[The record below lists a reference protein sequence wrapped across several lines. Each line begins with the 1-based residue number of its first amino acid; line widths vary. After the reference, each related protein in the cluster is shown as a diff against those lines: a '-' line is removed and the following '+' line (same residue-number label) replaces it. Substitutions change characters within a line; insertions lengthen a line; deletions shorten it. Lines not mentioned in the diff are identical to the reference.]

1 MTDSNN
7 TTENKLLSIFT
18 SVKITSGGDY
28 LLPNVT
34 DLHNRIE
41 EVMQLEPYHPK
52 YLLWRVFLYRYFY
65 SNCDITATSKFA
77 ERFLSKDRTSYIIPA
92 NETSKTI
99 DSYISS
105 TRTIRKT
112 IFNGITAFDF
122 SKVMQAADVF
132 LNNKKVLLKII
143 ESNEEF
149 KAEVQNVIN
158 KNTFHSIYIAYFLK
172 AYRWRYFDYWNE
184 NLAQSL
190 LPKWVQWCDT
200 FQQCFLELQ
209 SLLGDRVSLYAYYN
223 EDCKAIH
230 FRLLDYSIEF
240 LTSREIK
247 NVAEIYGTEFDKSDT
262 LSKDFIIDFVGS
274 FPLYNSI
281 TFDLYHTWNMLYAFY
296 FGENQ
301 TILDYYRLFLINKRL
316 YNKNLKAIEDLND
329 YLCHNDIGLECV
341 SLKKIELFN
350 AGTDPDEADYIL
362 QEYFDDLVSRG
373 IVVPNRREEILY
385 AIRQT
390 Y

>member
-1 MTDSNN
+1 
-7 TTENKLLSIFT
+7 
-18 SVKITSGGDY
+18 
-28 LLPNVT
+28 
-34 DLHNRIE
+34 
-41 EVMQLEPYHPK
+41 
-52 YLLWRVFLYRYFY
+52 
-65 SNCDITATSKFA
+65 
-77 ERFLSKDRTSYIIPA
+77 
-92 NETSKTI
+92 
-99 DSYISS
+99 
-105 TRTIRKT
+105 
-112 IFNGITAFDF
+112 
-122 SKVMQAADVF
+122 MQAADVF

-158 KNTFHSIYIAYFLK
+158 KNTFHSIYIAYFLI